1 MLGYLQVITEIYMK
15 VILLRE
21 VKGTGKKGEI
31 KEVADGYA
39 RNFLIKQGLAQPA
52 SKQAVASVEKDLA
65 VNQKANELDLKRTQD
80 AVAKLDGQEVAV
92 VEKMNEAGHM
102 YAALS
107 AKTVAAEV
115 KKQLKVNLDTKQVAF
130 ASPIKEAG
138 EHLIQ
143 IEFPHGLEAE
153 VTVNLSAK

>member
-1 MLGYLQVITEIYMK
+1 MK
-15 VILLRE
+15 VILLKE

-52 SKQAVASVEKDLA
+52 SKQAVAAVEADLA
-65 VNQKANELDLKRTQD
+65 VNQKANELDLSRTQA
-80 AVAKLDGQEVAV
+80 AVGKLDGQEVSIA
-92 VEKMNEAGHM
+92 EKMNESGHM

-107 AKTVAAEV
+107 GTSVATAV
-115 KKQLKVNLDTKQVAF
+115 KAQLKVNLDSKQVVF
-130 ASPIKEAG
+130 ESPIKEAG
-138 EHLIQ
+138 EHRIQ
-143 IEFPHGLEAE
+143 IHFPHGLEAE

>member
-1 MLGYLQVITEIYMK
+1 MK

-31 KEVADGYA
+31 KDVADGYA

-52 SKQAVASVEKDLA
+52 SKQAVAAVEADLA

-80 AVAKLDGQEVAV
+80 AVAKLDGQEISIS
-92 VEKMNEAGHM
+92 EKMNDAGHM

-107 AKTVAAEV
+107 GSVVAAAV
-115 KKQLKVNLDTKQVAF
+115 KAQLKVNLDTKQIAF
-130 ASPIKEAG
+130 ESPIKESG
-138 EHLIQ
+138 EHRIS
-143 IEFPHGLEAE
+143 IEFSHGLEAE
-153 VTVNLSAK
+153 ITINLSAK

>member
-1 MLGYLQVITEIYMK
+1 MK

-52 SKQAVASVEKDLA
+52 SKQAVAAVEADLA

-80 AVAKLDGQEVAV
+80 AVAKLDGQEIAIE
-92 VEKMNEAGHM
+92 EKMNEAGHM

-107 AKTVAAEV
+107 GKTVAAEV
-115 KKQLKVNLDTKQVAF
+115 KKQLKVNLDTKQIAF
-130 ASPIKEAG
+130 DAPIKESG
-138 EHLIQ
+138 EHVVR

-153 VTVNLSAK
+153 ITINLSAK